1 MKFILVF
8 VVGIVLVVGGSWLMS
23 KNKQK
28 VSDSSL
34 QEIPGIVTYAI
45 TDRTHVDTE
54 VTYEQAPPAG
64 GSHDAVWS
72 TCNGNVYDEPIDNE
86 NAVHSLE
93 HGAVWITYR
102 SDVPAEQAEALKK
115 KMASY
120 TLMSP
125 YPEQASPIV
134 LTAWNVQLS
143 LENANDERIN
153 AFLKKYRQ
161 GAQTPEPGATCAA
174 STGTVDMH

>member
-8 VVGIVLVVGGSWLMS
+8 VVGVGLVVGGSWLMT

-28 VSDSSL
+28 DSAV
-34 QEIPGIVTYAI
+34 EIPGIVAYTI

-54 VTYEQAPPAG
+54 VTYEQTPPVA
-64 GSHDAVWS
+64 GSHNPVWS

-86 NAVHSLE
+86 KAVHSLE

-102 SDVPAEQAEALKK
+102 ADVPAEQVEMLKK

-125 YPEQASPIV
+125 YPEQVAPIV
-134 LTAWNVQLS
+134 LTAWNVQLA
-143 LENANDERIN
+143 LETADDERID

-161 GAQTPEPGATCAA
+161 GEQTPEPGATCAA
-174 STGTVDMH
+174 STGVVDRH

>member
-1 MKFILVF
+1 
-8 VVGIVLVVGGSWLMS
+8 
-23 KNKQK
+23 
-28 VSDSSL
+28 
-34 QEIPGIVTYAI
+34 
-45 TDRTHVDTE
+45 
-54 VTYEQAPPAG
+54 
-64 GSHDAVWS
+64 
-72 TCNGNVYDEPIDNE
+72 
-86 NAVHSLE
+86 
-93 HGAVWITYR
+93 
-102 SDVPAEQAEALKK
+102 
-115 KMASY
+115 
-120 TLMSP
+120 MSP

>member
-1 MKFILVF
+1 MT
-8 VVGIVLVVGGSWLMS
+8 

-28 VSDSSL
+28 DSVVD
-34 QEIPGIVTYAI
+34 IPGIVTYAI

-54 VTYEQAPPAG
+54 VTYEQTPPAG
-64 GSHDAVWS
+64 GSHNPVWS

-86 NAVHSLE
+86 KAVHSLE

-102 SDVPAEQAEALKK
+102 SDVPTEQVEILKK

-120 TLMSP
+120 TFMSP
-125 YPEQASPIV
+125 YPEQATPIV
-134 LTAWNVQLS
+134 LTAWNVQLA
-143 LENANDERIN
+143 LETADDERID

-161 GAQTPEPGATCAA
+161 GEQTPEPGATCADGA
-174 STGTVDMH
+174 GVVDKH